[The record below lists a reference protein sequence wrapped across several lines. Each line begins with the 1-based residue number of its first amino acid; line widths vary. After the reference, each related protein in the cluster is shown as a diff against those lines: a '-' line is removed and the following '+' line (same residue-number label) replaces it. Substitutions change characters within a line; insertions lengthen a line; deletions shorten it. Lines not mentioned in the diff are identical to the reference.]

1 MCAMQTVPSESS
13 VPRQAR
19 RTWSLSLVMMLAGLV
34 AALPA
39 HVSAASQDPVLEW
52 IKITNDQIIAAGT
65 TPLVSARQVTMVASA
80 VFDAANGIDP
90 RFESIHVKA
99 RGPRHGSPRAAAI
112 QAAYGIL
119 VRLYSTPAQV
129 AALTAQRDA
138 SIAALS
144 AGPGAER
151 AQAIAAGVA
160 WGQSVAEDIW
170 AWRATD
176 GFNPNPAPA
185 FLGSLGR
192 PVAGVWRPSARTDA
206 APGTPGAPGA
216 GPQFATMTPWV
227 IRRASQFRPAAPY
240 ASPLTGQ
247 VDLTSAA
254 YLADYQ
260 ETKLM
265 GAYAG
270 PRTADQSELA
280 LFWAGNTTLFWN
292 RIAIQASTA
301 RHLTFAENVHL
312 FALLNL
318 AIGDAAIIC
327 WDAKYRYVL
336 WRPITAV
343 REGNVDPDPTW
354 RPWIESFPATS
365 SSGVTPAH
373 PEFPS
378 GHSTLSGAAVAILAD
393 AFGDSTPFTVDS
405 EVRPGT
411 RAFPSF
417 SAALAEIHD
426 ARVFAGIH
434 WRTAC
439 RVGSAM
445 GEAMAAYVSSHAL
458 RERDGND
465 RDERR

>member
-1 MCAMQTVPSESS
+1 MAPSNSL
-13 VPRQAR
+13 QAR
-19 RTWSLSLVMMLAGLV
+19 RTWSLAIMLAVLV

-39 HVSAASQDPVLEW
+39 RVSAAGQDPVLEW
-52 IKITNDQIIAAGT
+52 IKIANDQIIAAGT
-65 TPLVSARQVTMVASA
+65 TPLASARQVAMVASA
-80 VFDAANGIDP
+80 VFDAANGIEP

-99 RGPRHGSPRAAAI
+99 RGPRHASQRAAAI
-112 QAAYGIL
+112 QAAYGVLIK
-119 VRLYSTPAQV
+119 LYSTPAQV
-129 AALTAQRDA
+129 AVLTGQRNA
-138 SIAALS
+138 SITALS
-144 AGPGAER
+144 SGPRADA

-160 WGQSVAEDIW
+160 WGQAVADDIS

-227 IRRASQFRPAAPY
+227 IRLPSQFRPVAPY

-254 YLADYQ
+254 YLADYE

-265 GAYAG
+265 GGYAG

-280 LFWAGNTTLFWN
+280 LFWAGNTALFWN

-336 WRPITAV
+336 WRPVTAV
-343 REGNVDPDPTW
+343 REGTLDPDPTW
-354 RPWIESFPATS
+354 RPWIESFPAAS
-365 SSGVTPAH
+365 PSGATPAH

-378 GHSTLSGAAVAILAD
+378 GHSTLSGAAAAILAG
-393 AFGDSTPFTVDS
+393 AFGDHTPFTIDS
-405 EVRPGT
+405 DVRPGT

-439 RVGSAM
+439 RTGSAM
-445 GEAMAAYVSSHAL
+445 GAAMAAYVSSHAL

-465 RDERR
+465 DEERR

>member
-1 MCAMQTVPSESS
+1 MTTV
-13 VPRQAR
+13 R
-19 RTWSLSLVMMLAGLV
+19 RSAWLIVCGCLAW
-34 AALPA
+34 AAPA
-39 HVSAASQDPVLEW
+39 SADPVLDW
-52 IKITNDQIIAAGT
+52 IKITNDQIITAGT
-65 TPLVSARQVTMVASA
+65 SPLASARQVAMVASA
-80 VFDAANGIDP
+80 VFDAVNGIEP
-90 RFESIHVKA
+90 RFQSIHVRAK
-99 RGPRHGSPRAAAI
+99 GPRHASQRAAAI

-119 VRLYSTPAQV
+119 ARLYSTPAQV
-129 AALTAQRDA
+129 AALTAQRNA
-138 SIAALS
+138 SIAAIS
-144 AGPGAER
+144 SGPGAER
-151 AQAIAAGVA
+151 AQAIAAGIA
-160 WGQSVAEDIW
+160 WGQAVADGIW
-170 AWRATD
+170 DWRATD

-185 FLGSLGR
+185 FLGALGR

-206 APGTPGAPGA
+206 APGTPGASGA
-216 GPQFATMTPWV
+216 GPQFASMTPWV
-227 IRRASQFRPAAPY
+227 IRRPSQFRPAAPY

-247 VDLTSAA
+247 VDLTGAA
-254 YLADYQ
+254 YQADYQ

-280 LFWAGNTTLFWN
+280 LFWAGNTSLFWN
-292 RIAIQASTA
+292 RVAIQASTA

-318 AIGDAAIIC
+318 AMGDAAIIC

-343 REGNVDPDPTW
+343 REGSLDPDPTW
-354 RPWIESFPATS
+354 RPWIESFPAAS
-365 SSGVTPAH
+365 PSGVTPAH

-378 GHSTLSGAAVAILAD
+378 GHSTLSGAAAAILAG
-393 AFGDSTPFTVDS
+393 ALGDNTPFTIDS

-445 GEAMAAYVSSHAL
+445 GEALAAYVSSHAL
-458 RERDGND
+458 RERDGD
-465 RDERR
+465 DEERR

>member
-1 MCAMQTVPSESS
+1 MAWSTPLQT
-13 VPRQAR
+13 R
-19 RTWSLSLVMMLAGLV
+19 RTWSLSLGMILAVLV

-39 HVSAASQDPVLEW
+39 QVSAASQDPVLDW
-52 IKITNDQIIAAGT
+52 IKITNDQIISAGT
-65 TPLVSARQVTMVASA
+65 SPLVSARSVALVASA
-80 VFDAANGIDP
+80 VFDAVNGIEP
-90 RFESIHVKA
+90 RFRSIHVQA
-99 RGPRHGSPRAAAI
+99 RAPRHASQRSAAI

-119 VRLYSTPAQV
+119 IKLYSTPAQV
-129 AALTAQRDA
+129 TALTVQRDA
-138 SIAALS
+138 SIAAIS
-144 AGPGAER
+144 SGSGAER
-151 AQAIAAGVA
+151 APAIAAGVV
-160 WGQSVAEDIW
+160 WGQAVADDIF
-170 AWRATD
+170 AWRAAD

-192 PVAGVWRPSARTDA
+192 PVAGVWRPSPRTDA

-227 IRRASQFRPAAPY
+227 IQRPSQFRPAAPY

-280 LFWAGNTTLFWN
+280 LFWAGNTALFWN

-318 AIGDAAIIC
+318 TMGDAAIIC

-343 REGNVDPDPTW
+343 REGAIDRDPTW
-354 RPWIESFPATS
+354 RPWIESFPAAS
-365 SSGVTPAH
+365 PSGATPAH

-378 GHSTLSGAAVAILAD
+378 GHSTLSGAAAAILAG
-393 AFGDSTPFTVDS
+393 AFGDHTPFTIDS
-405 EVRPGT
+405 DVRPGT

-439 RVGSAM
+439 RTGSAL
-445 GEAMAAYVSSHAL
+445 GEALAAYVSSHAL
-458 RERDGND
+458 RQRDGND
-465 RDERR
+465 DEERR